1 MNARLFLAPCLA
13 LLLGTIGLCA
23 ADKPAK
29 SPPRFEDLVRE
40 FDYDRNALLDIREE
54 QKAERDGAT
63 VIELSYASPRGGRV
77 PATLVLPPGKGPFA
91 GILFGHWM
99 MPRSPF
105 RNRKEFLEEALFLAR
120 SGTVSLLTDA
130 PLIRPGF
137 LPEKDGM
144 KSLVQ
149 NAEAS
154 RQQVLDF
161 RRGVDLLIARGDVD
175 PARVAYVG
183 HSYNAHTGGILSG
196 VEKRIGSFVLMAGVF
211 ADEEFVFESKT
222 PAIEEFR
229 KRNGEEAL
237 RDFFQRY
244 AFDDPVYFI
253 GHSSPAAVFLQFGRD
268 DAPLPE
274 SMVRGYFD
282 RFSEPKKLGF
292 YKAGHALNGEARKE
306 RVEWLAE
313 RLKLSGVD
321 AAASERLPALAD
333 ESEEKEE
340 KEEGE
345 APSKDRP

>member
-1 MNARLFLAPCLA
+1 MNSRLSLTFCLA
-13 LLLGTIGLCA
+13 LLLGAAGVLA
-23 ADKPAK
+23 ADKSEK

-40 FDYDRNALLDIREE
+40 FDYDRNALLNIREE
-54 QKAERDGAT
+54 QKEEKDGAT
-63 VIELSYASPRGGRV
+63 VIELTYDSPRGGRV

-130 PLIRPGF
+130 PMIRPGF
-137 LPEKDGM
+137 LPEKDGL

-154 RQQVLDF
+154 RQQVIDF
-161 RRGVDLLIARGDVD
+161 RRGVDLLISRGDVD
-175 PARVAYVG
+175 PARIAYVG
-183 HSYNAHTGGILSG
+183 HSYNAHTGGLLAG

-229 KRNGEEAL
+229 KRNGEEEL
-237 RDFFQRY
+237 RDFFRSN
-244 AFDDPVYFI
+244 AFDDPAHFI
-253 GHSSPAAVFLQFGRD
+253 GHSAPSAVFLQFGRD

-274 SMVRGYFD
+274 SMARGYFE
-282 RFSEPKKLGF
+282 RFAEPKRIEF

-321 AAASERLPALAD
+321 AEASERLPALD
-333 ESEEKEE
+333 EKEE
-340 KEEGE
+340 K
-345 APSKDRP
+345 D

>member
-1 MNARLFLAPCLA
+1 MNTPLCFPFCLA
-13 LLLGTIGLCA
+13 FLLGAASVHA
-23 ADKPAK
+23 ADKSEK
-29 SPPRFEDLVRE
+29 SSPPLRFEDLVRE
-40 FDYDRNALLDIREE
+40 FDYDRNALLNIREE
-54 QKAERDGAT
+54 HKEERDGAT
-63 VIELSYASPRGGRV
+63 VIELSYDSPRGGRV

-105 RNRKEFLEEALFLAR
+105 QNRKEFLEEALFLAR

-130 PLIRPGF
+130 PMIRPGY

-154 RQQVLDF
+154 RQQVIDF

-175 PARVAYVG
+175 PARIAYVG
-183 HSYNAHTGGILSG
+183 HSYNAHTGGILAG

-211 ADEEFVFESKT
+211 ADEEFIFESKT
-222 PAIEEFR
+222 PAIEEYR
-229 KRNGEEAL
+229 KRTGEEAL
-237 RDFFQRY
+237 HDFFRSN
-244 AFDDPVYFI
+244 AFDDPIYFI
-253 GHSSPAAVFLQFGRD
+253 GHSAPSAVFLQFGRD
-268 DAPLPE
+268 DAALPE
-274 SMVRGYFD
+274 SMARGYFE
-282 RFSEPKKLGF
+282 RFGEPKKIEF

-321 AAASERLPALAD
+321 AEAIESIPALQD
-333 ESEEKEE
+333 EKEE
-340 KEEGE
+340 K
-345 APSKDRP
+345 D